1 MDSLYAPSLSS
12 QTSSLRAAQSVGK
25 VRRLLL
31 DKVKAGVVVNPYYQG
46 LLNKIYG
53 ANTSPRP
60 SSSLSVPYLNNP

>member
-31 DKVKAGVVVNPYYQG
+31 DKVKAGVVVNPYY
-46 LLNKIYG
+46 
-53 ANTSPRP
+53 
-60 SSSLSVPYLNNP
+60 